1 MFSEIAVQCICL
13 VIHTTAFHFLLINLM
28 QSPRNKTPLKTGTE
42 RLIIE
47 RQLVHGGKGREISKC
62 AKIIKQQ
69 VLESLLLLPSFFC
82 FGMVAEYVCCVCVC
96 VFMCVCVCVCVYTCA
111 CALICVRTYL
121 CVCVYVCCVCVC
133 VRERERDRDRQTDR
147 QTDRHRQIE
156 THVNQTVHS
165 VLTCPHF
172 ISGDSEATSS
182 TRTTST
188 QQTVWKTS
196 ASYFKT
202 G

>member
-1 MFSEIAVQCICL
+1 MHLLGYTYNSLSFSVD
-13 VIHTTAFHFLLINLM
+13 
-28 QSPRNKTPLKTGTE
+28 QSHAKPKKQNTMKTGTE

-96 VFMCVCVCVCVYTCA
+96 VFMCVCVA
-111 CALICVRTYL
+111 GW
-121 CVCVYVCCVCVC
+121 
-133 VRERERDRDRQTDR
+133 E
-147 QTDRHRQIE
+147 
-156 THVNQTVHS
+156 
-165 VLTCPHF
+165 
-172 ISGDSEATSS
+172 G
-182 TRTTST
+182 
-188 QQTVWKTS
+188 
-196 ASYFKT
+196 